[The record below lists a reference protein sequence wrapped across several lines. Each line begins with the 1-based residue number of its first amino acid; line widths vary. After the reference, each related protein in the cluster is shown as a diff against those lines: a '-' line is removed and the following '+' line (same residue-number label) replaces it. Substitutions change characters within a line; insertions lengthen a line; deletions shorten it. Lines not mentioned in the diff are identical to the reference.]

1 MSAQPSPTGARQIIW
16 PSVVTVISAAILI
29 GAEVFGAAFA
39 GGWALAI
46 LFGLDD
52 TGAHIL
58 QAVLFAIGVFI
69 MVAFIRAA
77 QRVEPFTRRALSR
90 LRNKAARRLREIAH
104 ASLKKLNICS
114 RSTPLARA
122 ECDNV
127 DTRWGNLSPAQK
139 KCCEADS
146 KPLFALLP
154 NFARAC
160 GRVSVGRYPDKRP
173 DSRQGMKNRGS
184 LKSD

>member
-1 MSAQPSPTGARQIIW
+1 MSVQPSSTTSREIIW

-58 QAVLFAIGVFI
+58 QGVLFLIGVAV

-77 QRVEPFTRRALSR
+77 SRVEPFTTRA
-90 LRNKAARRLREIAH
+90 
-104 ASLKKLNICS
+104 
-114 RSTPLARA
+114 
-122 ECDNV
+122 
-127 DTRWGNLSPAQK
+127 
-139 KCCEADS
+139 
-146 KPLFALLP
+146 
-154 NFARAC
+154 
-160 GRVSVGRYPDKRP
+160 
-173 DSRQGMKNRGS
+173 
-184 LKSD
+184 